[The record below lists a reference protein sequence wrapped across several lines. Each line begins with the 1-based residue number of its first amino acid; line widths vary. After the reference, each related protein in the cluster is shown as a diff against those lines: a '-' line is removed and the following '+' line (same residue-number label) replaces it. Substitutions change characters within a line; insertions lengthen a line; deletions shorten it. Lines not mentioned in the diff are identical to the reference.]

1 MFMFKPKYSITH
13 EILTNLIKTA
23 EAKALLDNAY
33 LVPKWEVALR
43 KEALIKNAHASTAIE
58 GNPLSLEQVSE
69 LAMGRDVMA
78 TGKAK
83 AEVLNYLKVL
93 QALPELA
100 EHDKITE
107 KVILKV
113 HKLLTKDVLENPADS
128 GVYRNRQV
136 VIGNR
141 LTGVVTFRPPDTGD
155 VPRLMKEFVKW
166 LNGKDAADTNPVLA
180 AGITHYEFVRIHPFI
195 DGNGRTARALASLIL
210 YERGFDTKGLFAL
223 DDYYDSDR
231 QAYYRALQS
240 VDSKTLDITEW
251 LKYFTYG
258 VAMQIGMVK
267 EKVLSISSD
276 LKRKQLK
283 GQIALTERQMKIVE
297 RINNAGFITNRS
309 IREMFKLSDE
319 AALKELKKL
328 LAAGVIRSEGKGRN
342 IRYVLA

>member
-1 MFMFKPKYSITH
+1 MFKPKYSITPD
-13 EILTNLIKTA
+13 ILNNLIKTA
-23 EAKALLDNAY
+23 EAKAVVDNAY

-43 KEALIKNAHASTAIE
+43 REALIKNAHASTAIE

-69 LAMGRDVMA
+69 LAMGRDIMA
-78 TGKAK
+78 TRKAK

-93 QALPELA
+93 EDLPGLA
-100 EHDKITE
+100 EDGKITE
-107 KVILKV
+107 KVILKM
-113 HKLLTKDVLENPADS
+113 HSLLTKDVLENPEDS

-141 LTGVVTFRPPDTGD
+141 RTGVITFRPPDTKD
-155 VPRLMKEFVKW
+155 VPILMKEFVKW
-166 LNGKDAADTNPVLA
+166 LNSKEASETNPVLT
-180 AGITHYEFVRIHPFI
+180 AGMSHYEFVRIHPFI

-210 YERGFDTKGLFAL
+210 YLKGFDTKRFFEL

-231 QAYYRALQS
+231 QSYYRALQS

-258 VAMQIGMVK
+258 VVLQIEKVK
-267 EKVLSISSD
+267 ERVLSLSSD

-283 GQIALTERQMKIVE
+283 GQIALTERQMRIVE
-297 RINNAGFITNRS
+297 RINDYGHITNKT

-319 AALKELKKL
+319 GALKEIKKL
-328 LAAGVIRSEGKGRN
+328 LSTGVIKAEGKGRN
-342 IRYVLA
+342 IRYLLA